1 MGGFGLPA
9 DPERLLEGEG
19 ALAGFLGA
27 AFLMDEALGEFSG
40 KGLHR
45 LIFFLHLSRNGGS
58 RRVRSARADQQQG
71 HGAGKKGRETH
82 DDLLKKSV

>member
-27 AFLMDEALGEFSG
+27 AFLMDEALGEFSISPVRAGAAACEAPALISSRAAAQAKRVG
-40 KGLHR
+40 KR
-45 LIFFLHLSRNGGS
+45 MMIS
-58 RRVRSARADQQQG
+58 
-71 HGAGKKGRETH
+71 
-82 DDLLKKSV
+82 

>member
-27 AFLMDEALGEFSG
+27 AFLMDRTRRWVNSAVKDCIDSYFFCISPVMAGAAACEAPALISSRAAAQAKRVG
-40 KGLHR
+40 KR
-45 LIFFLHLSRNGGS
+45 MMIS
-58 RRVRSARADQQQG
+58 
-71 HGAGKKGRETH
+71 
-82 DDLLKKSV
+82 